1 MRGIIDR
8 FEGNFAV
15 IELEGRKM
23 VNIGKDRLPV
33 NAKPGDVLIIEGE
46 VIKVDQ
52 VETKTRSA
60 NNNKLMNEL
69 WK

>member
-8 FEGNFAV
+8 FEDNFAV

-23 VNIGKDRLPV
+23 INIGKDKLPID
-33 NAKPGDVLIIEGE
+33 AKSGDVLIIEGE
-46 VIKVDQ
+46 VIKVDLN
-52 VETKTRSA
+52 ETKTRSA
-60 NNNKLMNEL
+60 NNRKLMDEL